1 MQSMKQAVIQDVES
15 PIHVI
20 QKKRDHRDM
29 ENKEQTKVKY
39 THSRHTLRFPFEHQ
53 LKH

>member
-20 QKKRDHRDM
+20 QKKKRPQRYGKQRTD
-29 ENKEQTKVKY
+29 QSKVY
-39 THSRHTLRFPFEHQ
+39 TQ
-53 LKH
+53 